1 MAEDMYLKIGDIEG
15 ETSGALADQ
24 IRVISWNF
32 GAKQPA
38 TMHVNAGGGASSVSV
53 RDLQV
58 VKFVDKATPNLFAA
72 CAKGTH
78 YKDALLTVRKA
89 GGEQIEYL
97 KIHMEQVII
106 SSYDVGQEIDS
117 NEKIKET
124 ISINCAR
131 IKIEYAP
138 QAGEGGAGGTLEGG
152 WDMSK
157 PEPWPA

>member
-1 MAEDMYLKIGDIEG
+1 MAEDMYLSIGDIQG
-15 ETSGALADQ
+15 ETTGALADQ
-24 IRVISWNF
+24 IRVVSFNF
-32 GAKQPA
+32 GATQPA
-38 TMHVNAGGGASSVSV
+38 TMHVNSGGGASAVKV
-53 RDLQV
+53 RDLEV
-58 VKFVDKATPNLFAA
+58 VKFVDKASPNLFAA

-78 YKDALLTVRKA
+78 YSTALLTVRKA
-89 GGEQIEYL
+89 GGGQQDYL
-97 KIHMEQVII
+97 KIHMETVII

-124 ISINCAR
+124 IKINCAR

-138 QAGEGGAGGTLEGG
+138 QAGEGGLDGTLEGG

>member
-1 MAEDMYLKIGDIEG
+1 MAEDMYLKIGDIVG
-15 ETSGALADQ
+15 ETTGPLADQ
-24 IRVISWNF
+24 IRVVSWHF

-38 TMHVNAGGGASSVSV
+38 TMHVNAGGGASAVSV
-53 RDLQV
+53 DDLVV
-58 VKFVDKATPNLFAA
+58 VKFVDKASPNLFAA

-97 KIHMEQVII
+97 KIHMETVII
-106 SSYDVGQEIDS
+106 SSYHVGQEIDS

-152 WDMSK
+152 WDMSV
-157 PEPWPA
+157 PEAWPA